1 MAATM
6 LATIPESED
15 LVPDEITLGE
25 IARRMDRMEQR
36 MEAGFRDSA
45 EQVGSLAFVSK
56 ESYEV
61 QMRALNERL
70 GNTDKRL
77 DAADESRRWV
87 VRALVTSLLL
97 PVIVAVVLALVLTQ

>member
-6 LATIPESED
+6 LANVAESGNQ
-15 LVPDEITLGE
+15 VPDEITLGE

-36 MEAGFRDSA
+36 MEQGFQNA
-45 EQVGSLAFVSK
+45 TQQIESLAFVSK
-56 ESYEV
+56 DTYEV

-70 GNTDKRL
+70 GTVDKRQ
-77 DAADESRRWV
+77 DASEESRRWM

-97 PVIVAVVLALVLTQ
+97 PVVVAVILALALTQ